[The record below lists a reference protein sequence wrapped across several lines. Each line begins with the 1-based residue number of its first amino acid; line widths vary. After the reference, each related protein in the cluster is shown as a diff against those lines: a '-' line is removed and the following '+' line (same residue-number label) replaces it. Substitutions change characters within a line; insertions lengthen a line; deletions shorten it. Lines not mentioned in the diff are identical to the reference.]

1 MRRLLWSDHPTVKLR
16 VSGSCPR
23 GHALGR
29 TTHQGHLKNVKEN
42 NKQAKK
48 RKTRKVEGGG
58 RGRGNECGR
67 GEDFLNPWKTKTLP
81 CKSRRDACGEAK
93 RWTGQRVQ
101 AGASV
106 KKVRRSAGR
115 SSGRERPRRA
125 FYTEVAAPVS
135 TLSRRARAP
144 AAQLPAYGAGPGC
157 SKGPPSFWGG
167 GGRASHSTGR
177 PGGTEGPGRGT
188 PRASGET

>member
-1 MRRLLWSDHPTVKLR
+1 MVRSPHSETARFGQLSE
-16 VSGSCPR
+16 GPR
-23 GHALGR
+23 FRKNHSPR
-29 TTHQGHLKNVKEN
+29 TFEECER
-42 NKQAKK
+42 KQQTSKK
-48 RKTRKVEGGG
+48 RKTRKAEGGG

-157 SKGPPSFWGG
+157 RKGPPSFWGG